1 MNTPISN
8 AHELAK
14 LGQAGLQRRKAE
26 GLHTGIIPLGYM
38 VAISEEGRRIM
49 VIDPDTAPL
58 VRKVFELQ
66 GAGQSLRA
74 IQREVTRLGL
84 RSKRGGVL
92 SVSAIHHVLTC
103 PTYRGLVRGTD
114 GSLQPGQHDALVELP

>member
-1 MNTPISN
+1 MITTPLTTRD
-8 AHELAK
+8 LAR
-14 LGQAGLQRRKAE
+14 LGQAGLKRRKDE
-26 GLHTGIIPLGYM
+26 GLHTGIIPLGYE

-66 GAGQSLRA
+66 ADGQSLRA

-92 SVSAIHHVLTC
+92 SVSAVHHVLTC

-114 GSLQPGQHDALVELP
+114 GSLRPGQHDALVEIP